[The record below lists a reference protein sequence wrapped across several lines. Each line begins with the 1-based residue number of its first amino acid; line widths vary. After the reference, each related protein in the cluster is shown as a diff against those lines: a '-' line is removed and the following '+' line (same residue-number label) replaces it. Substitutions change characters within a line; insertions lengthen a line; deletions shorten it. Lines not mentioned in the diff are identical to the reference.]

1 MLHSWLSLSMLTISF
16 FLFFFLKNN
25 MNFPLFYETCLLR
38 AVFVLDYF
46 DLFAV
51 SKLKAVKKDGNY
63 DDDRF
68 VRASDWWTSIKFQ

>member
-1 MLHSWLSLSMLTISF
+1 
-16 FLFFFLKNN
+16 